1 MFMQQVLTFLQIL
14 SVLSMKSH
22 DKAERTWVLTHH
34 SLTQTVS
41 LSSKLSHS
49 VVYTQLKESVLD
61 IKRLY
66 EELESPL

>member
-1 MFMQQVLTFLQIL
+1 
-14 SVLSMKSH
+14 MKSH
-22 DKAERTWVLTHH
+22 DKAERSWALTHH

-49 VVYTQLKESVLD
+49 VVYTQLKESVLG

-66 EELESPL
+66 EELELPL